1 MNGEDQRRALMRAS
15 VRHVPFDGW
24 SERALRAGA
33 KDIDI
38 PVGIAAALFPAGG
51 KDLVE
56 LHCRTADAAA
66 FDALATQDLVS
77 MRVRERVAAAVRARI
92 EICAEDRE
100 AVRRAVSMFAL
111 PGNAAL
117 GARLLYGSVDTI
129 WRAAG
134 DRSTDWNFYSKRGL
148 LAGVYGSTVLFWLQD
163 NSEDFTETWA
173 FLDRRIADVM
183 KVPKAT
189 MRIGKVLEPLRR
201 RAFRPQIIRP

>member
-1 MNGEDQRRALMRAS
+1 
-15 VRHVPFDGW
+15 
-24 SERALRAGA
+24 
-33 KDIDI
+33 
-38 PVGIAAALFPAGG
+38 
-51 KDLVE
+51 
-56 LHCRTADAAA
+56 ADAAA
-66 FDALATQDLVS
+66 YDALAIQELAS
-77 MRVRERVAAAVRARI
+77 MRVRERVAAATRARI
-92 EICAEDRE
+92 EIVAEDRE

-148 LAGVYGSTVLFWLQD
+148 LAGVFGSTVLFWLQD

-183 KVPKAT
+183 KVPKAA
-189 MRIGKVLEPLRR
+189 MRIGKVLEPLRS